1 MKFFLFSLSFLPL
14 TILLFF
20 CVLLPLPG
28 TINTSLAATMQE
40 IQERGYITIAVK
52 DNIPPLAFRDK
63 QGNLQGLEID
73 LARRLGRDL
82 LGDSQGSRVKL
93 QVKLQPVTNIER
105 LPSVFNHRV
114 DLAIARVTATPSRS
128 RIVSLSIPYY
138 YDGTAIVTKNP
149 AIQKPSDLNKRRIC
163 VLNYSS
169 TIPHLK
175 YAIPQGELV
184 GVNSYLEAKK
194 LLDNGQVDACAAD
207 STVFQGWIEPH
218 TQYSQYKIL
227 PIRLSVE
234 PLSIVMPK
242 GLQYDE
248 LRTRVNDLIADY
260 MAQGWLKS
268 PY

>member
-1 MKFFLFSLSFLPL
+1 
-14 TILLFF
+14 
-20 CVLLPLPG
+20 
-28 TINTSLAATMQE
+28 MQE

-52 DNIPPLAFRDK
+52 DNTPPLAFRDK

-73 LARRLGRDL
+73 LAKRLARDL
-82 LGDSQGSRVKL
+82 LGDSPSSRVKL
-93 QVKLQPVTNIER
+93 QVKFQPVTNVER
-105 LPSVFNHRV
+105 LPAVFNHKV

-149 AIQKPSDLNKRRIC
+149 AIQKLSDLNNRRIC

-169 TIPHLK
+169 TIPHVK

-207 STVFQGWIEPH
+207 STVFQGWIEP
-218 TQYSQYKIL
+218 QYSQYKIL
-227 PIRLSVE
+227 VDRLSVE

-242 GLQYDE
+242 GLQYDD
-248 LRTRVNDLIADY
+248 LRTRVNNLIADY

>member
-14 TILLFF
+14 TILLFS

-73 LARRLGRDL
+73 LAKRLARDL

-93 QVKLQPVTNIER
+93 QPVTNIER
-105 LPSVFNHRV
+105 LPAVFNHRV

-149 AIQKPSDLNKRRIC
+149 AIQKPSDLNNRRIC

-169 TIPHLK
+169 TIPHVK

-227 PIRLSVE
+227 LDRLSVE
-234 PLSIVMPK
+234 PLSVVMPK

-260 MAQGWLKS
+260 IAQGWLKS
-268 PY
+268 SY